1 MGRMHA
7 REALVPGR
15 MGMDAWM
22 GVSASRRSRGLGA
35 SGGGGGL
42 GASVMAVP
50 DAVGQR
56 AAEVER
62 GRGRRCVSGP
72 RLHDLHPLGRPAV
85 AAEVEVADAVAAGPR
100 HAERVRAAPLQRPAP
115 APGSRSGSGD
125 DERPRQHLVAVGVP
139 ERDADGVR
147 RPRRQR
153 AAGRLHPERVR
164 GRARGARPTPG
175 PARRRDG
182 RGGRERD

>member
-62 GRGRRCVSGP
+62 GRGRRPVSRP
-72 RLHDLHPLGRPAV
+72 RLHDLHP
-85 AAEVEVADAVAAGPR
+85 
-100 HAERVRAAPLQRPAP
+100 
-115 APGSRSGSGD
+115 
-125 DERPRQHLVAVGVP
+125 
-139 ERDADGVR
+139 
-147 RPRRQR
+147 
-153 AAGRLHPERVR
+153 R
-164 GRARGARPTPG
+164 GGRPTPG
-175 PARRRDG
+175 PAPARRRDEGG
-182 RGGRERD
+182 RRERDQEDGEEQWQWRCQPAVRRHRRRGWHRRSMRAEASSWR